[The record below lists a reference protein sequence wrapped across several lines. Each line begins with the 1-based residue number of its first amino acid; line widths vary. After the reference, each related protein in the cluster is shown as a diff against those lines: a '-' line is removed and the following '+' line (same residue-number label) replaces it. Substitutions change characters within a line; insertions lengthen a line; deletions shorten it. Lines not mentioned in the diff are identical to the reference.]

1 MKSSTED
8 RQSISTRTAPGV
20 PSAAL
25 EVHSRGFEDD
35 PQLVREVRSPAGKR
49 RWVAS
54 FAAAERLIREGTNS
68 RRVVPVQVAKFEETV
83 EALRHRL
90 PTDPVNRPAP
100 LELPLRMLVVL
111 PTYNERENLES
122 MASAI
127 QGHLA
132 CDVLVVDD
140 SSPDGTGELADQL
153 AASRTG
159 VHVLHRAEK
168 QGLGPAYLAGFAWGL
183 ERGYE
188 RLFEIDCDFSHP
200 TWDLPRLAWA
210 GQDHELVIGS
220 RYVRG
225 GGTEGWNLPRR
236 LLSTTAN
243 FYTRLLLGFGVHDYT
258 AGFRCYSAD
267 LLRRIDFE
275 RVAAS
280 GYSFQIEMTWRS
292 KQAGA
297 SILELPIR
305 FVDRVAGVSKM
316 DTGIAREALFLVA
329 LLRFRR

>member
-1 MKSSTED
+1 MSPSTED
-8 RQSISTRTAPGV
+8 RRSISVETAPGV
-20 PSAAL
+20 RSAAPQI
-25 EVHSRGFEDD
+25 HPGGFEDD
-35 PQLVREVRSPAGKR
+35 PNLVREVRSPAGKR

-54 FAAAERLIREGTNS
+54 FSEAERLIREGTDS
-68 RRVVPVQVAKFEETV
+68 HLVVPVPVAEFERTI
-83 EALRHRL
+83 EALRAHL

-111 PTYNERENLES
+111 PTYNERENLEP
-122 MASAI
+122 MVHAI

-140 SSPDGTGELADQL
+140 DSPDGTGELADEI
-153 AASRTG
+153 AASSEG

-168 QGLGPAYLAGFAWGL
+168 EGLGRAYLAGFAWGL
-183 ERGYE
+183 ERDYE

-200 TWDLPRLAWA
+200 PWDLPRLAWA
-210 GQDHELVIGS
+210 GQVHELVIGS

-225 GGTEGWNLPRR
+225 GGTEGWDASRR

-243 FYTRLLLGFGVHDYT
+243 LYTRLFLGFGVHDYT
-258 AGFRCYSAD
+258 AGFRCYSAE
-267 LLRRIDFE
+267 LLRRLDLE
-275 RVAAS
+275 RVSAS

-292 KQAGA
+292 KRAGA
-297 SILELPIR
+297 SIVELPIR
-305 FVDRVAGVSKM
+305 FVDRVAGTSKM
-316 DTGIAREALFLVA
+316 NAAIAREALPLVA